1 MHETIREVGTAET
14 WRDVVHSFERFE
26 SFHTWDF
33 TMLEAERLSC
43 KVIALLVEH
52 GECRLFLPLL
62 DRAIPGTDAR
72 DLTSAYGYPGPL
84 YRGEP
89 AHFSRLWEAALRRLR
104 DMGYV
109 SLFSR
114 CSPVF
119 TRDQPSLPPEF
130 HRAGE
135 IVMVDLKIP
144 EKEQLARYRTNHI
157 RDLKRAIRSGL
168 RIEHGTQD
176 DIGDFVRLY
185 YTTMD
190 KVLARP
196 DYYFSHGYIRS
207 LMQAR
212 DFRKRLYLCK
222 QEERTV
228 AAGVFLYCGDIA
240 QYYLFGSDT
249 TSLRLGSGKYLI
261 DTARREAASEGYS
274 SLVLGGGSG
283 TAHGTQLLNFKKGF
297 SESLVDF
304 HVVKCILDP
313 ERYDSLCR
321 RHTDTSSA
329 ASSFFPLYR
338 NEPQAAPIPDA

>member
-1 MHETIREVGTAET
+1 MHETIREVSTAET
-14 WRDVVHSFERFE
+14 WRHAVHSFERFE

-33 TMLEAERLSC
+33 TMLEAERLAC
-43 KVIALLVEH
+43 TALALLVEQD
-52 GECRLFLPLL
+52 ECCLFLPLL
-62 DRAIPGTDAR
+62 DRAIPGTAAR

-89 AHFSRLWEAALRRLR
+89 ARFPRLWQAALQRLR
-104 DMGYV
+104 ELGYV

-114 CSPVF
+114 CSSVF

-135 IVMVDLKIP
+135 IVVVDLKLP
-144 EKEQLARYRTNHI
+144 EEEQLARYRVNHI

-168 RIEHGTQD
+168 RIEHGTLD
-176 DIGDFVRLY
+176 DVADFVRLY

-190 KVLARP
+190 KVSARP

-207 LMQAR
+207 LMQAQ
-212 DFRKRLYLCK
+212 DFRTRLYLCK

-249 TSLRLGSGKYLI
+249 ASLRLGSGKYLI
-261 DTARREAASEGYS
+261 DAARREAAAEGYS
-274 SLVLGGGSG
+274 FLVLGGGSG

-304 HVVKCILDP
+304 HVVKCILDN
-313 ERYDSLCR
+313 EHYDRLCR
-321 RHTDTSSA
+321 KYAA
-329 ASSFFPLYR
+329 ASHAAPDFFPMYR
-338 NEPQAAPIPDA
+338 NEPQAAPIPYA